1 MKGKRKFIISDQACI
16 VDERYEPQQMIG
28 CGAYGIVFSAKDH
41 KTGGEVAIKKIQNA
55 FDDVRDA
62 RRILR
67 EIKILSKSL
76 YQMFGQYA
84 GIN

>member
-1 MKGKRKFIISDQACI
+1 
-16 VDERYEPQQMIG
+16 MIG

-41 KTGGEVAIKKIQNA
+41 KTRGEVAIKKIQNA

-67 EIKILSKSL
+67 EIKILSK
-76 YQMFGQYA
+76 
-84 GIN
+84 